1 MDIKLDHNTP
11 LHLATLFVSLL
22 RADIT
27 PDQIMVGIVQL
38 ANDTKDLHGIK
49 ASVEC
54 LRSMLGSLHLD
65 TNAEGLS
72 EFILSLAAQG
82 ITTLVLLDALAIA
95 CDECGLMDSGII
107 RITHQR
113 LRTEIYRR
121 TG

>member
-95 CDECGLMDSGII
+95 CDECGLMNSGII